1 MYTVNKLNWLFAKS
15 SQYNWGIIEL
25 QQSICFV
32 NSHDLDL
39 KITFAV
45 AALHI
50 CNLLTFILYQLV
62 TADFLLTRS
71 TRLHVLYKNV
81 LLKIFAK
88 FTGNQ
93 LPQSLFYSNFLS
105 KETTVLVISCEIVRI
120 FSENLSHRTPLGDS
134 FWLDCKSLIISIEGD
149 EPLMKLSSEKF
160 ICHEL

>member
-1 MYTVNKLNWLFAKS
+1 MLCKLAWSRSKNYFCCSL
-15 SQYNWGIIEL
+15 
-25 QQSICFV
+25 
-32 NSHDLDL
+32 
-39 KITFAV
+39 
-45 AALHI
+45 ALHI

-88 FTGNQ
+88 FTENQ
-93 LPQSLFYSNFLS
+93 LRQSLFYSNFLS

-149 EPLMKLSSEKF
+149 EQLMKLSSEKLVKNLF
-160 ICHEL
+160 AMNYKPQWQK

>member
-1 MYTVNKLNWLFAKS
+1 MNCNKVYA
-15 SQYNWGIIEL
+15 
-25 QQSICFV
+25 FV

-39 KITFAV
+39 KISFAA

-93 LPQSLFYSNFLS
+93 LRQSLFYSNFLS

-120 FSENLSHRTPLGDS
+120 FSEILSYRTPLGDS
-134 FWLDCKSLIISIEGD
+134 FWLECKSLIISIEGD
-149 EPLMKLSSEKF
+149 EHLMTLSSEKF
-160 ICHEL
+160 ICHKL